1 MLEDGDPEYQ
11 PKPEIEGEGED
22 AGVDLS
28 WIAGVGHKQEVV
40 KVEPETKSFES
51 KVPGMRKCTV
61 YFDNWTHRSGN
72 RRAFIGC
79 TEHDRCRLYVF
90 LKDFHSEER
99 AVSFLFAWVFSA
111 HRWPDRSDAHEH
123 IGSKPSSIEVDDVMR
138 EQFPTD

>member
-1 MLEDGDPEYQ
+1 MCAVVHVWGCCRWPSEDVKLMLEDGDPEYQ

-61 YFDNWTHRSGN
+61 YFDN
-72 RRAFIGC
+72 
-79 TEHDRCRLYVF
+79 
-90 LKDFHSEER
+90 
-99 AVSFLFAWVFSA
+99 
-111 HRWPDRSDAHEH
+111 
-123 IGSKPSSIEVDDVMR
+123 
-138 EQFPTD
+138 